1 MSIKCSPPTPS
12 SFGVGSTSVKCMV
25 TDSQQRADSCTFTVT
40 VTPAPIPR
48 LSVTTLVAFGDSM
61 TEGSNVLLPQ
71 AVPIPPGSYPGD
83 LSAMLTARYT
93 TQTFTVLDEGVP
105 GETVDNGRLRLPRV
119 LSVDRPGALLLLE
132 GVNDLNGSGA
142 SVIPSVAS
150 SLQGMVRAARASGA
164 VVFWATLPPQR
175 PGGSRAYAPTLIEPL
190 NQRIRA
196 LAPTEGAVLV
206 DLYRDFN
213 GEVDQL
219 LQSDGL
225 HPNAAGYMRM
235 AQSFFTA
242 IRGRLEVVT
251 QAPAIV
257 TNGSAADR
265 SAWAVAAARRGANVR

>member
-1 MSIKCSPPTPS
+1 
-12 SFGVGSTSVKCMV
+12 MV
-25 TDSQQRADSCTFTVT
+25 TDSQQQADSCTFTVT
-40 VTPAPIPR
+40 VAPAPVPR
-48 LSVTTLVAFGDSM
+48 LSVTTFVAFGDSM
-61 TEGSNVLLPQ
+61 TEGSNVLLPL

-105 GETVDNGRLRLPRV
+105 GETVDTGRLRLPRV
-119 LSVDRPGALLLLE
+119 LSSDRPGALLLLE
-132 GVNDLNGSGA
+132 GVNDLNAFGA
-142 SVIPSVAS
+142 SAIPSIAS
-150 SLQGMVRAARASGA
+150 SLQGMVRAGRGSGA

-190 NQRIRA
+190 NERIRV

-219 LQSDGL
+219 LQADGL
-225 HPNAAGYMRM
+225 HPNAAGYQRM

-242 IRGRLEVVT
+242 IRGKLEVAT
-251 QAPAIV
+251 QTPAIV
-257 TNGSAADR
+257 TTGAAPDR
-265 SAWAVAAARRGANVR
+265 TGWAVAAAGRGANLR